1 MYSSEQRSVRW
12 ENQRPYLHLVLTS
25 ILHPSSDL
33 VLINVWHENV
43 TKSEL
48 SFPREITNTA
58 LPLLITVKIKSSS
71 VCSSCWVSMSQFI
84 STYIS
89 HICRLLAEMCYIC
102 TLLLLT
108 RSSALSV
115 GGLAGC
121 PRHVH
126 YIKLPVV
133 IGVSICHIIPPKYQ
147 WDGFISMRNCRELCR
162 H

>member
-71 VCSSCWVSMSQFI
+71 G
-84 STYIS
+84 
-89 HICRLLAEMCYIC
+89 LAENLCVLFLLGQHVAVYIH
-102 TLLLLT
+102 L
-108 RSSALSV
+108 
-115 GGLAGC
+115 
-121 PRHVH
+121 
-126 YIKLPVV
+126 YIT
-133 IGVSICHIIPPKYQ
+133 Y
-147 WDGFISMRNCRELCR
+147 M
-162 H
+162 